1 MASRRTSDPEPR
13 DTERRVASNP
23 VAREQ
28 QLVSLAV
35 DLAEQQLIAGTA
47 SAQVISHYLKAS
59 SSREYLE
66 QMKLQGEIELAA
78 AKREQMAKCS
88 YVVPVEITVSEG
100 AVTDVGRPQGLGI
113 PIKQGD
119 VVAALNEAAR
129 EAMNRRDLARFF

>member
-13 DTERRVASNP
+13 ETERRVASNP

-78 AKREQMAKCS
+78 AKREQMAAMARIEDL
-88 YVVPVEITVSEG
+88 YEHAIDAMRNYQGRSE
-100 AVTDVGRPQGLGI
+100 D
-113 PIKQGD
+113 
-119 VVAALNEAAR
+119 E
-129 EAMNRRDLARFF
+129 